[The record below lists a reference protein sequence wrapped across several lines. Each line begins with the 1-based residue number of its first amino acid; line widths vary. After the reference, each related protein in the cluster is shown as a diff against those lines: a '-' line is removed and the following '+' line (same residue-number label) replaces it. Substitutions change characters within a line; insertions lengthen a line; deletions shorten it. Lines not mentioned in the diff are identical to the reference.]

1 MPVRVVVDYAD
12 YVVSVVNDYED
23 TVLAWLLNYTRIP
36 RQTLTVNFAGFSLT
50 LKNTISQ
57 N

>member
-12 YVVSVVNDYED
+12 YVVGVVNDYED